1 MEWSRVHSRADLP
14 GVELLHAHFVHHR
27 YARHAHESA
36 VIGLVESGVQSY
48 FYRGTRYRTGPG
60 GIFIVNAEEGHTGES
75 GDPEGYTYR
84 ALYPTT
90 ALLRTLI
97 VGDRNRDVR
106 FREPVIYDR
115 SIWSKLRGA
124 HLSVEQGKSSAECEA
139 ALLEAISALLLR
151 NGDISAPCGRLRA
164 ARHAIRRVCALIDA
178 DPARCRSLADLAGVA
193 HMSPY
198 HFAHVFSRETG
209 LPVHQYAETA
219 RIRHAKTMLR
229 QGSAI
234 AKIALELGFA
244 DQSHFTRRY
253 KRIEGVTPG
262 QYQKNARSFKPE

>member
-1 MEWSRVHSRADLP
+1 M
-14 GVELLHAHFVHHR
+14 LHAHFVHHR
-27 YARHAHESA
+27 YARHAHECV

-60 GIFIVNAEEGHTGES
+60 GIFVVNAEEAHTGES
-75 GDPEGYTYR
+75 GDPNGYIYR
-84 ALYPTT
+84 AFYPTT
-90 ALLRTLI
+90 ALLRTLL
-97 VGDRNRDVR
+97 GEHDRDFR

-115 SIWSKLRGA
+115 TIWSKLRDA
-124 HLSVEQGKSSAECEA
+124 HLAVERRNSSAECEA
-139 ALLEAISALLLR
+139 ALLEAISSLLHR
-151 NGDISAPCGRLRA
+151 NGAITPPCGRLRA

-178 DPARCRSLADLAGVA
+178 DPARHRSLSEFANVA

-229 QGSAI
+229 QGSSI
-234 AKIALELGFA
+234 ANIALDLGFA

-253 KRIEGVTPG
+253 KQFEGVTPG
-262 QYQKNARSFKPE
+262 QYQKSQDRSSPSKRSTPR